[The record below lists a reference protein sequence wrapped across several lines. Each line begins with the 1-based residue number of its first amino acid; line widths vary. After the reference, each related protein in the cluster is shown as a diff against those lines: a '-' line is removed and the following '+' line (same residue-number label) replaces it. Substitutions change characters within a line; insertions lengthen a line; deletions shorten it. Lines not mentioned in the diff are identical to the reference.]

1 MLSDLFFSLRDCSI
15 SDLLRNPPIYRIKN
29 LRKRQE
35 ILSPLYRIAIMRN
48 IQIFN
53 TFVIKSPVLW
63 VSDQRVKI
71 TYFRATHCHIPC
83 IREYT
88 PPPPNPFHVTQG
100 ATQGATQSLP
110 TVFPVKWI
118 YITMQLQL
126 NWP

>member
-1 MLSDLFFSLRDCSI
+1 MLSDLFFSLRECSI

-29 LRKRQE
+29 LRKRKE

-53 TFVIKSPVLW
+53 TFVIKSPVLR

-88 PPPPNPFHVTQG
+88 PPKPLSCNAGSNAGSNAVFANRISSKMDLHHN
-100 ATQGATQSLP
+100 ATP
-110 TVFPVKWI
+110 T
-118 YITMQLQL
+118 
-126 NWP
+126 